1 MNEVLRY
8 LDKAGLA
15 KLIELLRTYSY
26 NLFNS
31 FKELFINADEVTDVS
46 TSDDIKILVT
56 LDDEVRRITYQNMV
70 KQYHISAIPARNQI
84 VYTTLDS
91 NIINVEHTEL
101 ESNVYHVDKGFGILT
116 FKSNNFESISFGP
129 SDTLYSCRLPEGM
142 KSLGGKGF
150 QNCTALQEV
159 YLPNSITK
167 FTGNDTFDNCQ
178 SLRHLTLPNKLES
191 TGGYTFR
198 NCQSLE
204 EIYLPDTL
212 NNMVMLSNLSSL
224 RFVKLPSNPNFTT
237 VSQMNNCTA
246 LEKVYLPSNITAIG
260 SSAFSGCT
268 NLRDLNLDKIKTI
281 GGGAFNNC
289 TSMREITIPATQEML
304 GQDIVSRTHTDKLV
318 IKATKP
324 QFHQFSFS
332 GTTTKFL
339 DYYGEYLPSEC
350 TLPLSEAETVILR
363 STKEVLKTQEGEYNL
378 DDQIK
383 NVYSWLK
390 IYVPNN
396 LLDGYKEYYPRLANN
411 FYPMYSN

>member
-1 MNEVLRY
+1 MEVKFLDYNGLEY
-8 LDKAGLA
+8 LFK
-15 KLIELLRTYSY
+15 LLRTYSY

-31 FKELFINADEVTDVS
+31 VKEWFVNSDEITDVN

-56 LDDEVRRITYQNMV
+56 LDNEVHRLTYQNMV
-70 KQYHISAIPARNQI
+70 KQYHISAVPNRNQI

-91 NIINVEHTEL
+91 DIINVEHSQL

-116 FKSNNFESISFGP
+116 FKSNSFENITFGP

-142 KSLGGKGF
+142 TSLGGKAF
-150 QNCTALQEV
+150 QNCTSLQEV

-212 NNMVMLSNLSSL
+212 NNQVMLSNLVSL
-224 RFVKLPSNPNFTT
+224 RFVKLPSNPNYTT
-237 VSQMNNCTA
+237 VSQMNGCTS

-260 SSAFSGCT
+260 GSAFSGCT
-268 NLRDLNLDKIKTI
+268 NLRDLNLDKIKSV
-281 GGGAFNNC
+281 GAGAFNNC
-289 TSMREITIPATQEML
+289 TSMREITIPSTQELL
-304 GQDIVSRTHTDKLV
+304 GQDIVSRTHTDKLI
-318 IKATKP
+318 IKTVKP
-324 QFHQFSFS
+324 QFHQFTFS

-383 NVYSWLK
+383 SVYSWLK

-396 LLDGYKEYYPRLANN
+396 LLDEYKEYYPRLTNN
-411 FYPMYSN
+411 FYPIFSN